1 MKISWAF
8 VHAIKR
14 FLSNNA
20 SCLDQQTLKSW
31 GQGPESERLKLNRIN
46 FIFWNLLFNYGF
58 RNVLCSLTNRLN
70 IKTKTKTKNKI
81 SPKHRT
87 MRSKKMSNV
96 NNCSLLLLKC
106 IKTTYLVKIRPHKFY
121 KLVQPINLDKNH
133 KQKQYLVS

>member
-1 MKISWAF
+1 

-31 GQGPESERLKLNRIN
+31 GQGPESESLKLDGIN

-58 RNVLCSLTNRLN
+58 RNVLRGLTNRLN
-70 IKTKTKTKNKI
+70 MKTKTKNKI
-81 SPKHRT
+81 IPKHRT
-87 MRSKKMSNV
+87 MRSRKMSNV
-96 NNCSLLLLKC
+96 NNCSLLLFKY
-106 IKTTYLVKIRPHKFY
+106 IKTTYLIKIRPHKFY

-133 KQKQYLVS
+133 KQKQYFIS